1 MVRVLTAVLKNS
13 CQNRGHALTG
23 PRDLPIFNFD
33 VTARIARAVPDASD
47 ESGRQGCHPRQC
59 CEAL

>member
-1 MVRVLTAVLKNS
+1 MVRVLTAVLANS

-47 ESGRQGCHPRQC
+47 ESGR
-59 CEAL
+59 